1 MIQHGGKHTLNR
13 TRRNEYQYGPV
24 GGPIAAIETRA
35 RGPSA
40 HVKLFKHRTV
50 FSGKTME
57 EALTLALKWL
67 DVEIDRINSSK
78 PGAGP

>member
-1 MIQHGGKHTLNR
+1 VIQHGGKHALKR
-13 TRRNEYQYGPV
+13 IRRNEYQYGSI
-24 GGPIAAIETRA
+24 GGPIAVIETRA

-40 HVKLFKHRTV
+40 HVKLLKHRTV

-67 DVEIDRINSSK
+67 DVEIERINSSK
-78 PGAGP
+78 P